1 MTEYP
6 APVADIMDAESVRTE
21 LAEVEA
27 RAEKLRAVLAVLEG
41 EAAPLPAARPAAA
54 RSLTSRQVEVL
65 RRIGNG
71 KPNDAIAAEL
81 GISKLTVR
89 THVSAIL
96 KTLGLNNRTEAA
108 LWWRENGEA
117 AQ

>member
-6 APVADIMDAESVRTE
+6 APVADIMDAESVRAE

-41 EAAPLPAARPAAA
+41 KPAPMSAARPAAV

-65 RRIGNG
+65 RLIGNG
-71 KPNDAIAAEL
+71 KPNAAIATAL
-81 GISKLTVR
+81 GMSENTVR
-89 THVSAIL
+89 IHVSAVL
-96 KTLGLNNRTEAA
+96 RALGLNNRTEAA
-108 LWWRENGEA
+108 LWWRENGESA
-117 AQ
+117 R